1 MDSSSPIVEPH
12 EELYQRSIT
21 LVPATLPTDQRTVPT
36 LQIKP
41 IIRYVNNEGSNN
53 QFGQNKNEEPNSECK
68 KCRSVRFYPTP
79 HYLVYER
86 TSKELSGSLP
96 DVWVAAPA
104 HKLTVVR
111 ESRRRLNFFHPSNIL
126 IIIVFVAIIT
136 VILIT
141 KKKKKAENPLSILM
155 AFI

>member
-1 MDSSSPIVEPH
+1 MDGSSPIVEPR
-12 EELYQRSIT
+12 EELFQRSIT
-21 LVPATLPTDQRTVPT
+21 LVPTPLPSDQSVLPT

-41 IIRYVNNEGSNN
+41 IIRYVNSGGSST
-53 QFGQNKNEEPNSECK
+53 QFHEANHAEPKNECK

-86 TSKELSGSLP
+86 ASKEYSGSLP

-111 ESRRRLNFFHPSNIL
+111 EPKPRLNFFHPSNIL
-126 IIIVFVAIIT
+126 IIIVFAAIIT

-141 KKKKKAENPLSILM
+141 KKKKKAENPLGILM